1 MKPIKCI
8 GITDPKGWD
17 GIIHHPVLDETDQN
31 ELEVPYYESDNND
44 SDEDDDYIDSIQ
56 DTESECTS
64 SDETDTSYKRI
75 YNKITTKLHINN
87 MNNFKTI
94 LIDET
99 DFIPE

>member
-1 MKPIKCI
+1 MKPIKSV
-8 GITDPKGWD
+8 GISDPKGWN
-17 GIIHHPVLDETDQN
+17 GTIHHPILDETDQN
-31 ELEVPYYESDNND
+31 ELEVPYYESDND
-44 SDEDDDYIDSIQ
+44 GSDEDDYMDKIQ

-64 SDETDTSYKRI
+64 SDETDTSYARI
-75 YNKITTKLHINN
+75 YSKITTKMHITN